1 MEARGLSFRYGADES
16 PVFQDLNFRVESGE
30 FICLLGHSG
39 RGKTTLLR
47 LVAGLDLPTSGE
59 LLVQG
64 RPVTGPGMD
73 RGMVFQGAS
82 LFPWMTL
89 LENVVFGVRRAMP
102 ELSRLEARERAE
114 GFLDKV
120 ALLDSAEKYPA
131 QLSGGM
137 AQRGAIARMLSMK
150 ASIWLFDEPFSALD
164 PPSRRAHR
172 ALVQKL
178 WLDQTP
184 RRTILFVTHNVDE
197 AVRMAERILFLGGGG
212 GSDVLV
218 SLKREETGRAS
229 LKKRLA
235 ELFASEGPR
244 GAAS

>member
-1 MEARGLSFRYGADES
+1 MFRN
-16 PVFQDLNFRVESGE
+16 LNFRVEPGE
-30 FICLLGHSG
+30 FVCLLGHSG

-47 LVAGLDLPTSGE
+47 LVAGLDAPSSGE
-59 LLVQG
+59 LLVEG

-102 ELSRLEARERAE
+102 ELSRRGARERAAQ
-114 GFLDKV
+114 FLDRV
-120 ALLDSAEKYPA
+120 ELLDSADKYPA

-137 AQRGAIARMLSMK
+137 AQRGAIARMLSMN

-172 ALVQKL
+172 SLVRKL
-178 WLDQTP
+178 WRDQTP

-197 AVRMAERILFLGGGG
+197 AVRMADRILFLGGDGEG
-212 GSDVLV
+212 DMPI
-218 SLKREETGRAS
+218 SLKREDGGAEGISS
-229 LKKRLA
+229 LKGHLA
-235 ELFASEGPR
+235 DLFASGGPK
-244 GAAS
+244 GNEV